1 MQRAVALALL
11 GHGRDAVTEAQ
22 QGVAAMPAEHRGAGW
37 LADMLT
43 RIDPEMTAST

>member
-1 MQRAVALALL
+1 MQRGIVLALL
-11 GHGRDAVTEAQ
+11 GRGRDAVTEAE
-22 QGVAAMPAEHRGAGW
+22 QGVAAMPAEHRGAGR